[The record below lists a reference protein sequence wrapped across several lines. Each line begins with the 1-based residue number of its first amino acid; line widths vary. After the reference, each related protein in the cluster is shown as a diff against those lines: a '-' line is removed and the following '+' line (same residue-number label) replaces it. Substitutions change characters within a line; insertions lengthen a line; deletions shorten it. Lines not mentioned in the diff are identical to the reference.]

1 MRPHASKGYVIYRF
15 ISSLW
20 RFRRA
25 TPGYIVQESAQNSI
39 DVIFLLKLLDIRQVR
54 KGFALMRRAGIVGP
68 LRTPIGTF
76 GGSLRPL
83 TAAQL
88 ATTVIKAVVARSGS
102 IPI

>member
-1 MRPHASKGYVIYRF
+1 MRSHASKGYVIYRF

-20 RFRRA
+20 RCRRSD
-25 TPGYIVQESAQNSI
+25 TGYDHPGIRLNSI
-39 DVIFLLKLLDIRQVR
+39 DVRFLLKLLDIRQVR
-54 KGFALMRRAGIVGP
+54 KGFALMRRAAIVGP